1 MKLNRK
7 DWFRTFLIMVGG
19 TIVNTY
25 GLGWIHFE
33 KLPLSTFWWVIIAR
47 TCSSSLSLIAIRIF
61 CPNVFSRFGLG
72 NRPKQLLISL
82 GVVLFL
88 MGPSLVRTDYRGAG
102 IAQFLES
109 FVFALF
115 IGIDEDLF
123 SRGFAFGALERYG
136 VWFAA
141 ILSSI
146 QFGLLHLGNIVWGGQ
161 SAIYTIGQAIS
172 AGAFGFLA
180 AALMVYSGSI
190 WVPILMHGLC
200 DLPMQFQT
208 SEQFTKQ
215 VTGNGDWVSVFADL
229 VIYSAV
235 GWILIV
241 LSDPKRKERLM
252 HWAGRFG
259 LLDEK
264 PSASTLN

>member
-1 MKLNRK
+1 
-7 DWFRTFLIMVGG
+7 MVGG
-19 TIVNTY
+19 TVVNTY
-25 GLGWIHFE
+25 GLGWVHFE

-47 TCSSSLSLIAIRIF
+47 SCSSILSLIAIRIF

-72 NRPKQLLISL
+72 NKPKQLLISL
-82 GVVLFL
+82 GVVLLL
-88 MGPSLVRTDYRGAG
+88 MGPSLLRTDYRGAG
-102 IAQFLES
+102 IAQFFES

-141 ILSSI
+141 ILSSL

-172 AGAFGFLA
+172 TGAFGFLA

-200 DLPMQFQT
+200 DLPMQFETAAQY
-208 SEQFTKQ
+208 TKK
-215 VTGNGDWVSVFADL
+215 VTGNGDWVSVIGDFI
-229 VIYSAV
+229 IYSAV
-235 GWILIV
+235 GWVLII
-241 LSDPKRKERLM
+241 LSDSSKQRRLLR
-252 HWAGRFG
+252 WGYKFR
-259 LLDEK
+259 LLDVGRKTEVVIAGK
-264 PSASTLN
+264 E